1 MSYVRRTRHPM
12 HYHKSLPEHLLDDM
26 KKYMKSSPREK
37 ARKNQVSFIIS
48 LGFSFFLFW
57 LNFPMGGAISL
68 LYASL
73 FGCLWLS
80 NSYTAKKPEKYENT
94 LVTCPNC
101 KRHNFDPVTKQQYVY
116 HYIGDELYCS
126 DGCRKNAKR

>member
-26 KKYMKSSPREK
+26 KNYMKSSPGEK
-37 ARKNQVSFIIS
+37 AKKNQVIFIIF

-68 LYASL
+68 LYAAL

-80 NSYTAKKPEKYENT
+80 NSNTAKRPEKYENT
-94 LVTCPNC
+94 LVTCPTC
-101 KRHNFDPVTKQQYVY
+101 KRHNFDPVTKKQYVY
-116 HYIGDELYCS
+116 HYIGDDLYCS
-126 DGCRKNAKR
+126 HGCRKTARQ